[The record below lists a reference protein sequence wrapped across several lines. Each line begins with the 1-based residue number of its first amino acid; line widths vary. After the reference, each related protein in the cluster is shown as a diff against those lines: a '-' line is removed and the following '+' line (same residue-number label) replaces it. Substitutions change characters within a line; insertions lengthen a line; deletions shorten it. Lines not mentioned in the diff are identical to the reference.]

1 MNSRLVPDWETPRP
15 AIDSDQ
21 RHWPRNLSRLFFVTD
36 RTSGR
41 RLLVDTGAEV
51 SAIPRLT
58 SNCSLFHVGVALQA
72 VNNSAIATFG
82 DCPLTLNLGLRR
94 AFHWVFIVADVKH
107 AILGADFLRHFNLLV
122 DVRHCLLVDN
132 TTQLQVSGISTKEL
146 SPSPTVCRPEAQD
159 VYSALLEEFPSLLQS
174 PTLDRPVAHSVTHH
188 ITTTGPPVSARPRRL
203 SPERL
208 QIARQEFDN
217 MLKLGIIRPSSSCWA
232 SPLHMVP
239 KKTPGDWRPCGDY
252 RTLNGNT
259 VPDCYPV
266 PHIQDFAANLHGTTI
281 FSKVDL
287 VRAYHQIPVEPQ
299 DIAKTAVTTPF
310 GLFEFV
316 RMPFGLVNAAQT
328 FQRFIDQVLRGL
340 KCSYAYL
347 DDILVA
353 SRDADEHLQH
363 LRQVFQHLQ
372 DHCIQ
377 INPAKC
383 V

>member
-1 MNSRLVPDWETPRP
+1 M
-15 AIDSDQ
+15 
-21 RHWPRNLSRLFFVTD
+21 
-36 RTSGR
+36 
-41 RLLVDTGAEV
+41 
-51 SAIPRLT
+51 
-58 SNCSLFHVGVALQA
+58 QA

-340 KCSYAYL
+340 KYIYAYL

-353 SRDADEHLQH
+353 SKDADEHLQH
-363 LRQVFQHLQ
+363 LRQVFRCLQ
-372 DHCIQ
+372 DHGIQ
-377 INPAKC
+377 INPSKAFEGIKDALVNASLLC
-383 V
+383 HPQPNAPTCIVTDTFDVAIGAVLQQQMHNQW